1 MYYKSRIFI
10 NMNFKA
16 RGFTVGDLLLL
27 IIILSL
33 AFLSITKIK
42 NTKENKAFIFNDH
55 QQSLT
60 F

>member
-1 MYYKSRIFI
+1 
-10 NMNFKA
+10 MNFKA

-55 QQSLT
+55 QQSLI